1 MINAPMK
8 TGNTQLE
15 RVRKDFERASGLIG
29 LEHEILSRSDGD
41 ILILYVA
48 NPTERL
54 FGILERILSRQDSE
68 SLFPLRATLKRRM
81 PKDVLA
87 SAESRL
93 LLRVLAESLTVSRHT
108 FSEDFFTRYTKSVF
122 GAEEQITSAGNHI
135 VFGRRG
141 SGKSSLLLYALHSLA
156 KDELPS
162 VWLDMQVYN
171 HRSDAGV
178 ILDVLLEIVSQA
190 TEHTSNPL
198 EAEALLQKL
207 NSLQEKE
214 HQISDIQVHLP
225 RIRRYLGGIAQ
236 SYGRLTVFLDDFHVV
251 APALQPSL
259 LGIVY
264 AVARG
269 NRIHLKVSAIETL
282 TKNWDPATRSGL
294 EIPHDAQPIRL
305 DYNLTVPEK
314 ARDHIET
321 ILDSHAAYAGLPSV
335 SVLTHH
341 KLPVLE
347 RLVWVSAGVPR
358 DALNVFSQATTKAT
372 IEGTTAVTVT
382 NINSAAS
389 EMADVKLR
397 DLELDSSGAFEEPM
411 QLLNEIRDFCIRQN
425 RKNAFLVER
434 KNDDV
439 VFENILK
446 LVDLRL
452 LHVIN
457 EGITVREAGQKFM
470 GLILDYGFYIGL
482 RAAKNISLFSR
493 RSISTRY
500 KDLRS
505 LPVFR
510 RPSLASDRQVR
521 EEDTHA

>member
-1 MINAPMK
+1 MTNAPAA
-8 TGNTQLE
+8 NANAQLD

-29 LEHEILSRSDGD
+29 LDYEVLTRSDGD

-54 FGILERILSRQDSE
+54 FGILEKVIKRQESD
-68 SLFPLRATLKRRM
+68 SLFPLRATLKRRI
-81 PKDVLA
+81 PKNVLA
-87 SAESRL
+87 SAESKL

-108 FSEDFFTRYTKSVF
+108 FSEDFFSRYTKSVF

-156 KDELPS
+156 GDALPS
-162 VWLDMQVYN
+162 VWVDMQVYN
-171 HRSDAGV
+171 HRSDPGV
-178 ILDVLLEIVSQA
+178 ILDVLLEIISQA
-190 TEHTSNPL
+190 NEHSSNPL
-198 EAEALLQKL
+198 EAEALLSKL
-207 NSLQEKE
+207 RALQDQEY
-214 HQISDIQVHLP
+214 QTADIQVHLP
-225 RIRRYLGGIAQ
+225 RIRRYLGEIAQ
-236 SYGRLTVFLDDFHVV
+236 THGRLTIFLDDFHVV
-251 APALQPSL
+251 APTLQPSL
-259 LGIVY
+259 LGSVY

-294 EIPHDAQPIRL
+294 EIPHDAQVIRL

-321 ILDSHAAYAGLPSV
+321 ILDRHAVYAGLPSI

-372 IEGTTAVTVT
+372 FEGTNSVTVT

-397 DLELDSSGAFEEPM
+397 DLELDSSGTFEEPM
-411 QLLNEIRDFCIRQN
+411 QLVDEIRDFCVKQN

-457 EGITVREAGQKFM
+457 EGITIREAGQKFM
-470 GLILDYGFYIGL
+470 ALILDYGFYIGL
-482 RAAKNISLFSR
+482 RAAKNIDLFSR
-493 RSISTRY
+493 RSSSTRY

-510 RPSLASDRQVR
+510 RTPPAAQDRARSVNV
-521 EEDTHA
+521 

>member
-1 MINAPMK
+1 
-8 TGNTQLE
+8 
-15 RVRKDFERASGLIG
+15 
-29 LEHEILSRSDGD
+29 
-41 ILILYVA
+41 
-48 NPTERL
+48 
-54 FGILERILSRQDSE
+54 
-68 SLFPLRATLKRRM
+68 
-81 PKDVLA
+81 
-87 SAESRL
+87 
-93 LLRVLAESLTVSRHT
+93 
-108 FSEDFFTRYTKSVF
+108 
-122 GAEEQITSAGNHI
+122 
-135 VFGRRG
+135 
-141 SGKSSLLLYALHSLA
+141 
-156 KDELPS
+156 
-162 VWLDMQVYN
+162 MQVYN
-171 HRSDAGV
+171 HREDPGV
-178 ILDVLLEIVSQA
+178 VLDVLLEIISQVGLYG
-190 TEHTSNPL
+190 SNPL
-198 EAEALLQKL
+198 EGEALVEKL
-207 NSLQEKE
+207 SSLQDQQ
-214 HQISDIQVHLP
+214 HQVVDIQVHLP

-236 SYGRLTVFLDDFHVV
+236 AHGRLTVFLDDFHVV
-251 APALQPSL
+251 SPALQPSL

-314 ARDHIET
+314 ARGHIET
-321 ILDSHAAYAGLPSV
+321 ILDSHATYAGLPSI
-335 SVLTHH
+335 SVLTHK

-389 EMADVKLR
+389 EVADVKLR
-397 DLELDSSGAFEEPM
+397 DLELDSSGTFEEPM
-411 QLLNEIRDFCIRQN
+411 QLLDEIRDFCIKQE

-457 EGITVREAGQKFM
+457 EGITVREAGQKFV

-482 RAAKNISLFSR
+482 RAAKNITLYSR
-493 RSISTRY
+493 PSSSTRY

-505 LPVFR
+505 LPVFS
-510 RPSLASDRQVR
+510 RPAPGADKRARSGRSAGAARQRVVVGP
-521 EEDTHA
+521 EQVEDTDT